1 MLKRHAYLAGILIA
15 IILMVIPFTV
25 NAYLLSVLITI
36 AMYMVL
42 ALGLNILPGYCGL
55 LDLGYVGF
63 FCTGAYTT
71 AFLVTTCGWSFWL
84 TIPLA
89 LLSGAIWGILLG
101 APTLRLT
108 GDYFAIVTF
117 GFSEMVVLLSRN
129 WTSVT
134 GGARGFPGIPSPTLN
149 LDWMPEI
156 LKESLVSLLALKEG
170 AAGSYTFALV
180 PPRAYYYLIIL
191 FLGLTVFVVHRL
203 ANSRLGRAWFAIRE
217 DEVAAESTGI
227 NIMWYKTIAF
237 AISASLAGLA
247 GAFYAVYARNLHW
260 SRFQFWDSILILCL
274 IVLGGLGSIRG
285 AMIGTTILIS
295 LTEILRFLL
304 DKFDLPADTRFL
316 FYGLIMILIMR
327 YRPEGLFGITR
338 VKQEM
343 RPEEERIRKVED
355 SSFYEESK

>member
-1 MLKRHAYLAGILIA
+1 MLKKHPYLIGILMA
-15 IILMVIPFTV
+15 IGVMIIPFTV
-25 NAYLLSVLITI
+25 NSYFMSVLIVI
-36 AMYMVL
+36 ALYMVL

-71 AFLVTTCGWSFWL
+71 AFLVKTCGWSFWFI
-84 TIPLA
+84 IPFA
-89 LLSGAIWGILLG
+89 LLAGAVWGILLG

-134 GGARGFPGIPSPTLN
+134 GGARGFPGIPSPSLN
-149 LDWMPEI
+149 LGWLPDF

-170 AAGSYTFALV
+170 AGGVYTFALV

-191 FLGLTVFVVHRL
+191 FLGLTIFVIHRL

-260 SRFQFWDSILILCL
+260 SRFQFWESILILCL

-285 AMIGTTILIS
+285 AMMGTAILIS

-304 DKFDLPADTRFL
+304 DRFGLPADTRFL

-338 VKQEM
+338 VKREM
-343 RPEEERIRKVED
+343 RPEEDRIRRIED
-355 SSFYEESK
+355 SSFYEERK